1 MKPSIVSIDR
11 ALSPDDFR
19 EVSQFALDA
28 GYFYGEQDDDDHKP
42 TGLVSDLDP
51 DDEEDDDIF
60 CIFERVIYARFPEIK
75 EYKLYR
81 AYINCFAPKEVA
93 NFHKDCDDGVDE
105 VTFIFYANTSY
116 NGLNEGGC
124 TEFYLDEKIIGV
136 PPIPNTL
143 VKFTSWILHRA
154 TPLNS
159 EHRFT
164 YAFKYRKEDY

>member
-42 TGLVSDLDP
+42 TGLVSDLDL

-75 EYKLYR
+75 EYMLQNLVTIFILTVEKGR
-81 AYINCFAPKEVA
+81 VIVKCHK
-93 NFHKDCDDGVDE
+93 NFHQK
-105 VTFIFYANTSY
+105 T
-116 NGLNEGGC
+116 
-124 TEFYLDEKIIGV
+124 
-136 PPIPNTL
+136 
-143 VKFTSWILHRA
+143 
-154 TPLNS
+154 
-159 EHRFT
+159 
-164 YAFKYRKEDY
+164 